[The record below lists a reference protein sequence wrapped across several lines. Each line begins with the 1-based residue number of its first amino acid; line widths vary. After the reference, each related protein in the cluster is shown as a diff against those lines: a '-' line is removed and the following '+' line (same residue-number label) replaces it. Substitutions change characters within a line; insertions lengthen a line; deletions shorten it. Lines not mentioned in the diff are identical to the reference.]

1 MGKCYNNFV
10 VSSNLKEKLGN
21 LPTTPGVYIYQD
33 AHGVIIYVG
42 KAKNLKSRVSSY
54 FRLNLDR
61 NSKTFALVSNINDM
75 RIIEVES
82 ELEALILE
90 AELIKK
96 HMPQFN
102 ISLKDDKSYLYLG
115 IRSEKVDVE
124 GKLTNV
130 QKVETFRKPDTGKYE
145 HYYGPF
151 PDGGSVKK
159 LVRTLRKI
167 FPFRDCSTNKYEKYK
182 KLKTPCLYG
191 HLNLCPAPCVNG
203 TAVLPVYKSNIRTI
217 NSILSGKTSKLI
229 NAMERQMKGY
239 STSENYE
246 KAATI
251 RDTLQKFRY
260 VRQSFRLP
268 GEYIENPYLLDDL
281 ARSALDD
288 LVKIVP
294 VLKQLP
300 TRIEC
305 YDISNISGKEAV
317 GSMVTAING
326 RIDKREYKRFRIKA
340 KSTPDDFFMLY
351 EVLFRRLLHETDPK
365 RKSWGLPSLIVLD
378 GGKGQLSS
386 GMEVMTK
393 LNVDIPMIGLA
404 KKEETVV
411 FFDNGFHEL
420 VLGTGSPGMRL
431 LINLRDESHR
441 FAQKYHHMLRS
452 RKIFGPAE

>member
-1 MGKCYNNFV
+1 V
-10 VSSNLKEKLGN
+10 VSSNLKAKLGN
-21 LPTTPGVYIYQD
+21 LPTTPGVYIYED
-33 AHGVIIYVG
+33 AQGEIIYVG

-54 FRLNLDR
+54 FRLTLDR
-61 NSKTFALVSNINDM
+61 TSKTFALVSNINDM

-115 IRSEKVDVE
+115 IRSEKVDVD

-130 QKVETFRKPDTGKYE
+130 QKVATFRKPDTFRYQY
-145 HYYGPF
+145 YYGPF

-167 FPFRDCSTNKYEKYK
+167 FPFRDCSTNKYNKYK

-203 TAVLPVYKSNIRTI
+203 TPVLPVYKSNIRTI

-229 NAMERQMKGY
+229 NAMEKQMKGY

-281 ARSALDD
+281 ARSALEN
-288 LVKIVP
+288 LLKIVP

-386 GMEVMTK
+386 GMEVMTR
-393 LNVDIPMIGLA
+393 LNLDIPMIGLA

-411 FFDNGFHEL
+411 YYDNGFHEI
-420 VLGTGSPGMRL
+420 VPGTDNPGMRL

-452 RKIFGPAE
+452 RKIFGPAK

>member
-1 MGKCYNNFV
+1 M

-191 HLNLCPAPCVNG
+191 HLNLCTAPCVNG

>member
-1 MGKCYNNFV
+1 V

-305 YDISNISGKEAV
+305 YDISNISG
-317 GSMVTAING
+317 

>member
-1 MGKCYNNFV
+1 M

>member
-1 MGKCYNNFV
+1 M
-10 VSSNLKEKLGN
+10 VSSNLKEKLQN
-21 LPTTPGVYIYQD
+21 LPITPGVYIYED
-33 AHGVIIYVG
+33 TRGEIIYVG

-54 FRLNLDR
+54 FRLNLDKS
-61 NSKTFALVSNINDM
+61 SKTFALVSNIHDL

-115 IRSEKVDVE
+115 IKSEKVDVD
-124 GKLTNV
+124 GKLTNI
-130 QKVETFRKPDTGKYE
+130 QKLETFRKPDIGKYE

-167 FPFRDCSTNKYEKYK
+167 FPFRDCSVNKYDKYK

-203 TAVLPVYKSNIRTI
+203 ASVLPQYKSNIRTI

-239 STSENYE
+239 SSAKNYE
-246 KAATI
+246 KAAAV
-251 RDTLQKFRY
+251 RDALQKFRY

-281 ARSALDD
+281 ARTALED
-288 LVKIVP
+288 LVKTVP
-294 VLKQLP
+294 VLRELP

-326 RIDKREYKRFRIKA
+326 RINKREYKRFRIKT

-351 EVLFRRLLHETDPK
+351 EVLFRRLLHEIDPK

-404 KKEETVV
+404 KKEEAVV
-411 FFDNGFHEL
+411 YFDNGFHEL

-452 RKIFGPAE
+452 RKIFGPVE

>member
-1 MGKCYNNFV
+1 V

-33 AHGVIIYVG
+33 ARGVIIYVG

>member
-1 MGKCYNNFV
+1 M

-452 RKIFGPAE
+452 RKIFGPAK

>member
-1 MGKCYNNFV
+1 M

-33 AHGVIIYVG
+33 ARGVIIYVG

>member
-1 MGKCYNNFV
+1 
-10 VSSNLKEKLGN
+10 
-21 LPTTPGVYIYQD
+21 
-33 AHGVIIYVG
+33 
-42 KAKNLKSRVSSY
+42 
-54 FRLNLDR
+54 
-61 NSKTFALVSNINDM
+61 
-75 RIIEVES
+75 
-82 ELEALILE
+82 LEALILE

-115 IRSEKVDVE
+115 IRSEKVDVD

-130 QKVETFRKPDTGKYE
+130 QKVATFRKPDTFRYQY
-145 HYYGPF
+145 YYGPF

-167 FPFRDCSTNKYEKYK
+167 FPFRDCSTNKYNKYK

-203 TAVLPVYKSNIRTI
+203 TPVLPVYKSNIRTI

-229 NAMERQMKGY
+229 NAMEKQMKGY

-281 ARSALDD
+281 ARSALEN
-288 LVKIVP
+288 LLKIVP

-386 GMEVMTK
+386 GMEVMTR
-393 LNVDIPMIGLA
+393 LNLDIPMIGLA

-411 FFDNGFHEL
+411 YYDNGFHEI
-420 VLGTGSPGMRL
+420 VPGTDNPGMRL

-452 RKIFGPAE
+452 RKIFGPAK

>member
-1 MGKCYNNFV
+1 V